1 MESQT
6 LYRVKKEDLPKLEK
20 LLVKCFAH
28 DPLYCKLIPEKET
41 RERLLPE
48 LFKCDLTEFIETCE
62 IYSDSEEM
70 NSLLVVS
77 DESEPYN
84 PLTFYL
90 TEAWASLKTDEYLIK
105 EDPSLK
111 TLWNFM
117 RGRDYLNSRW
127 TDQLHQEE
135 RLHVIYLAVDPDMQ
149 HHGLAAILMEEVV
162 EPLKKEINAIRRE
175 MARLRKAVEK
185 VSVCPHSADCPVRR
199 ELQGSE
205 ERDRAS
211 PS

>member
-127 TDQLHQEE
+127 TE
-135 RLHVIYLAVDPDMQ
+135 RIKRARSYDVLFALSILLPLAPDDYLCYFS
-149 HHGLAAILMEEVV
+149 GLINMSVKKFVLIILLAKPWCILFYSFGTGM
-162 EPLKKEINAIRRE
+162 LI
-175 MARLRKAVEK
+175 
-185 VSVCPHSADCPVRR
+185 
-199 ELQGSE
+199 Q
-205 ERDRAS
+205 
-211 PS
+211 

>member
-117 RGRDYLNSRW
+117 NCRYNFKSYFYWISRIRQYCFKSKCFW
-127 TDQLHQEE
+127 TMPKSLKPKCSYIGT
-135 RLHVIYLAVDPDMQ
+135 LS
-149 HHGLAAILMEEVV
+149 GL
-162 EPLKKEINAIRRE
+162 
-175 MARLRKAVEK
+175 
-185 VSVCPHSADCPVRR
+185 
-199 ELQGSE
+199 
-205 ERDRAS
+205 
-211 PS
+211 

>member
-117 RGRDYLNSRW
+117 RGRDYLTSPGRTSSCDLPGSGSGHAASW
-127 TDQLHQEE
+127 SGGH
-135 RLHVIYLAVDPDMQ
+135 PD
-149 HHGLAAILMEEVV
+149 GRS
-162 EPLKKEINAIRRE
+162 EPL
-175 MARLRKAVEK
+175 
-185 VSVCPHSADCPVRR
+185 CP
-199 ELQGSE
+199 G
-205 ERDRAS
+205 AS
-211 PS
+211 SYGFTGDSQPGQCAYV

>member
-77 DESEPYN
+77 DDLPGSGSGHAASWSGGHPDGRSEPLC
-84 PLTFYL
+84 PG
-90 TEAWASLKTDEYLIK
+90 ASSYGFTGDSQPGQCAY
-105 EDPSLK
+105 
-111 TLWNFM
+111 
-117 RGRDYLNSRW
+117 
-127 TDQLHQEE
+127 
-135 RLHVIYLAVDPDMQ
+135 V
-149 HHGLAAILMEEVV
+149 
-162 EPLKKEINAIRRE
+162 
-175 MARLRKAVEK
+175 
-185 VSVCPHSADCPVRR
+185 
-199 ELQGSE
+199 
-205 ERDRAS
+205 
-211 PS
+211 

>member
-111 TLWNFM
+111 TLWNF
-117 RGRDYLNSRW
+117 R
-127 TDQLHQEE
+127 EA
-135 RLHVIYLAVDPDMQ
+135 VIT
-149 HHGLAAILMEEVV
+149 
-162 EPLKKEINAIRRE
+162 
-175 MARLRKAVEK
+175 
-185 VSVCPHSADCPVRR
+185 
-199 ELQGSE
+199 
-205 ERDRAS
+205 
-211 PS
+211 